1 MPDVFYLVQT
11 PMGGIVLGGGY
22 DILVREGKIDADWR
36 DTVEDDSKVIDVW
49 TECKSASRQ
58 VD

>member
-11 PMGGIVLGGGY
+11 PKGGIILGGGY

-49 TECKSASRQ
+49 TECKCASRQ